1 MDRVYRY
8 LGETAATWRK
18 LPQSGENGRLR
29 RGLTLGRNPVAR
41 PRGAKSEDD
50 MLREA
55 FGERLKQAMR
65 AKDARTLSSVR
76 MILAALKDRDIA
88 ARGTGNTEGIDEADI
103 LRLLQGMIKQRR
115 ESIALYRQGNRPE
128 LAEQEEQ
135 EIAVIE
141 SFLPKQMSDDEI
153 AAAARDAIAAT
164 GAAGVK
170 DMGKVMGVLRERHA
184 GVIDM
189 ALAGAVVK
197 QLLGS

>member
-1 MDRVYRY
+1 
-8 LGETAATWRK
+8 
-18 LPQSGENGRLR
+18 
-29 RGLTLGRNPVAR
+29 
-41 PRGAKSEDD
+41 

-55 FGERLKQAMR
+55 FAERLKEAMR
-65 AKDARTLSSVR
+65 ARDARTVSSVR

-88 ARGTGNTEGIDEADI
+88 ARGSGNAAGIPDADI
-103 LRLLQGMIKQRR
+103 LLLLQGMIRQRR

-141 SFLPKQMSDDEI
+141 SFLPRQMSDDEI
-153 AAAARDAIAAT
+153 TAAARAAIAET
-164 GAAGVK
+164 GAAGIK

-189 ALAGAVVK
+189 ARAGAVVK
-197 QLLGS
+197 RLLG